1 MTQSSQFGHAIAD
14 SISGV
19 YKSGGE
25 QPLSETHACMVWEDI
40 LLCLWHVTP
49 DAVLKHLAVARFL
62 SNAGISGNATASGS
76 AGCTWIILAVLSRL
90 CMGSSTHTLS
100 KGFA

>member
-49 DAVLKHLAVARFL
+49 GCSVEAFGCRQ
-62 SNAGISGNATASGS
+62 ISE
-76 AGCTWIILAVLSRL
+76 
-90 CMGSSTHTLS
+90 
-100 KGFA
+100 